1 MKYTFETLYNQE
13 ALTIMAKCLRKTVR
27 KKKSK
32 RSHIFGWIIVILAV
46 ILSFGSD
53 AESFVIDFK
62 KVITWAAALAIV
74 VSFVFEDW
82 LNGYFARKRML
93 KGTEK
98 STSTFDTETPN
109 AFISETAIGK
119 SEFSYD
125 KIAQIAET
133 ERYFVFIFSENH
145 AQVYDKVGISGGKIE
160 EFRDFISKATNKS
173 VVFVSG

>member
-27 KKKSK
+27 RKKSK
-32 RSHIFGWIIVILAV
+32 RSHFLGWIVVILAV
-46 ILSFGSD
+46 ILSVASD
-53 AESFVIDFK
+53 AESFAIDFK
-62 KVITWAAALAIV
+62 KVITWTAALAIV
-74 VSFVFEDW
+74 VSFIFEDW
-82 LNGYFARKRML
+82 LNGYFAKKRML

-125 KIAQIAET
+125 KVAQIAET

-145 AQVYDKVGISGGKIE
+145 AQVYDKVSISGGTVD
-160 EFRDFISKATNKS
+160 EFREFISKVTNKT
-173 VVFVSG
+173 VFCVS

>member
-27 KKKSK
+27 RKKSK
-32 RSHIFGWIIVILAV
+32 RSHIFGWIVVILAV
-46 ILSFGSD
+46 ILSVVSD
-53 AESFVIDFK
+53 TESFVVDFK
-62 KVITWAAALAIV
+62 KVITWATALAIV
-74 VSFVFEDW
+74 VSFIFEDW
-82 LNGYFARKRML
+82 LNGYFAKKRML

-109 AFISETAIGK
+109 AFVSETAIGK

-125 KIAQIAET
+125 KVAQIAET

-145 AQVYDKVGISGGKIE
+145 AQVYDKVSISGGTVD
-160 EFRDFISKATNKS
+160 EFREFISKVTNKT
-173 VVFVSG
+173 VFFVS

>member
-13 ALTIMAKCLRKTVR
+13 ALTVMAKCLRKTVR
-27 KKKSK
+27 RKKSK
-32 RSHIFGWIIVILAV
+32 RSHIFGWIVVILAV
-46 ILSFGSD
+46 MLSVVSD
-53 AESFVIDFK
+53 TESFVVDFK
-62 KVITWAAALAIV
+62 KVITWTAALAIM
-74 VSFVFEDW
+74 VSFVFEDR

-98 STSTFDTETPN
+98 SISKFDTEIAT

-125 KIAQIAET
+125 KVAQIAET

-145 AQVYDKVGISGGKIE
+145 AQVYDKVSISGGTVD
-160 EFRDFISKATNKS
+160 EFREFISKVTNKT
-173 VVFVSG
+173 VFFVS

>member
-27 KKKSK
+27 RKKSK
-32 RSHIFGWIIVILAV
+32 RSHFFGWIVVILAV
-46 ILSFGSD
+46 ILSVASD
-53 AESFVIDFK
+53 AESFAIDFK
-62 KVITWAAALAIV
+62 KVITWATALAIV
-74 VSFVFEDW
+74 VSFIFEDW
-82 LNGYFARKRML
+82 LNGYFAKKRML

-98 STSTFDTETPN
+98 STSTFDTEIAT

-125 KIAQIAET
+125 KVAQIAET

-145 AQVYDKVGISGGKIE
+145 AQVYDKVSISGGTVD
-160 EFRDFISKATNKS
+160 EFREFISKVTNKT
-173 VVFVSG
+173 VVIVS

>member
-27 KKKSK
+27 RKKSK
-32 RSHIFGWIIVILAV
+32 RSHFLGWIVVILAV
-46 ILSFGSD
+46 ILSVASD
-53 AESFVIDFK
+53 AESFAIDFK
-62 KVITWAAALAIV
+62 KVITWTAALAIV
-74 VSFVFEDW
+74 VSFIFEDW
-82 LNGYFARKRML
+82 LNGYFAKKRML

-125 KIAQIAET
+125 KVAQIAET

-145 AQVYDKVGISGGKIE
+145 AQVYDKVSISGGTVD
-160 EFRDFISKATNKS
+160 EFREFISKVTNKT
-173 VVFVSG
+173 VVIVS

>member
-27 KKKSK
+27 RKKSK
-32 RSHIFGWIIVILAV
+32 RSHIFGWIVVILAV

-53 AESFVIDFK
+53 VESFVIDFK
-62 KVITWAAALAIV
+62 NVITWAAALAIII
-74 VSFVFEDW
+74 SFVFEDW
-82 LNGYFARKRML
+82 LNGYVARKRML

-98 STSTFDTETPN
+98 SISTFDTEIPN

-125 KIAQIAET
+125 KVVQIAET
-133 ERYFVFIFSENH
+133 EKYFVFIFSENH
-145 AQVYDKVGISGGKIE
+145 AQVYDKVSISGGTID
-160 EFRDFISKATNKS
+160 EFREFISKATNKS
-173 VVFVSG
+173 VAYIS

>member
-27 KKKSK
+27 RKKSK
-32 RSHIFGWIIVILAV
+32 RSHIFGWIVVILAV
-46 ILSFGSD
+46 ILSIASD
-53 AESFVIDFK
+53 AESFAIDFK
-62 KVITWAAALAIV
+62 KLITWTAALAIV
-74 VSFVFEDW
+74 ISFIFEDW
-82 LNGYFARKRML
+82 LNGYFAKKRML

-98 STSTFDTETPN
+98 SISTFDTETPN

-125 KIAQIAET
+125 KVAQIAET

-145 AQVYDKVGISGGKIE
+145 AQVYDKVSISGGTVD
-160 EFRDFISKATNKS
+160 EFREFISKVTNKT
-173 VVFVSG
+173 VFFVS

>member
-13 ALTIMAKCLRKTVR
+13 ALTLMAKCLRKTVR
-27 KKKSK
+27 RKKSK
-32 RSHIFGWIIVILAV
+32 RSHMFGWIIVILAV
-46 ILSFGSD
+46 ILSFVSD

-62 KVITWAAALAIV
+62 KVITWMAALAII

-82 LNGYFARKRML
+82 LNGYFAKKRML

-98 STSTFDTETPN
+98 STSTFDTEIAT

-125 KIAQIAET
+125 KVAQIAET

-145 AQVYDKVGISGGKIE
+145 AQVYDKVSISGGTVD
-160 EFRDFISKATNKS
+160 EFREFISKVTNKT
-173 VVFVSG
+173 VVIVS

>member
-1 MKYTFETLYNQE
+1 MEYTFETLYNQE

-27 KKKSK
+27 RKKSK
-32 RSHIFGWIIVILAV
+32 RSHIFGWIVVILAV
-46 ILSFGSD
+46 ILSVASD
-53 AESFVIDFK
+53 AESFAIDFK

-74 VSFVFEDW
+74 VSFIFEDW
-82 LNGYFARKRML
+82 LNGYFAKKRML

-109 AFISETAIGK
+109 AFVSETAIGK

-125 KIAQIAET
+125 KVAQIAET

-145 AQVYDKVGISGGKIE
+145 AQVYDKVSISGGTVD
-160 EFRDFISKATNKS
+160 EFREFISKVTNKT
-173 VVFVSG
+173 VFFVS

>member
-1 MKYTFETLYNQE
+1 MEYTFETLYNQE

-27 KKKSK
+27 RKKSK
-32 RSHIFGWIIVILAV
+32 RSHIFGWIVAILVV
-46 ILSFGSD
+46 ILSVASD
-53 AESFVIDFK
+53 AESFAIDFK
-62 KVITWAAALAIV
+62 KVITWAAALAII

-82 LNGYFARKRML
+82 LNGYFAKKRML

-98 STSTFDTETPN
+98 STSTFDTEIAT

-125 KIAQIAET
+125 KVAQIAEA

-145 AQVYDKVGISGGKIE
+145 AQVYDKVSISGGTVD
-160 EFRDFISKATNKS
+160 EFREFISKVTNKT
-173 VVFVSG
+173 VFFVS

>member
-27 KKKSK
+27 RKKSK
-32 RSHIFGWIIVILAV
+32 RSHFLGWIVVILAV
-46 ILSFGSD
+46 ILSVASD
-53 AESFVIDFK
+53 AESFAIDFK
-62 KVITWAAALAIV
+62 KVITWTAALAIV
-74 VSFVFEDW
+74 VSFIFEDW
-82 LNGYFARKRML
+82 LNGYFAKKRML

-125 KIAQIAET
+125 KVAQIADT

-145 AQVYDKVGISGGKIE
+145 AQVYDKVSISGGTVD
-160 EFRDFISKATNKS
+160 EFREFISKVTNKT
-173 VVFVSG
+173 VFFVS

>member
-1 MKYTFETLYNQE
+1 MKYTFESLYNQE

-27 KKKSK
+27 RKKSK
-32 RSHIFGWIIVILAV
+32 RSHIFGWIVVILAV
-46 ILSFGSD
+46 ILSVASD
-53 AESFVIDFK
+53 AESFAIDFK
-62 KVITWAAALAIV
+62 KVITWAAALAII

-82 LNGYFARKRML
+82 LNGYFAKKRML

-98 STSTFDTETPN
+98 STSTFDTEIAT

-125 KIAQIAET
+125 KVAQIAET

-145 AQVYDKVGISGGKIE
+145 AQVYDKVSISGGTVD
-160 EFRDFISKATNKS
+160 EFREFISKVTNKT
-173 VVFVSG
+173 VFFVS

>member
-13 ALTIMAKCLRKTVR
+13 ALTVMAKCLRKTVR
-27 KKKSK
+27 RKKSK
-32 RSHIFGWIIVILAV
+32 RSHIFGWIVVILAV

-53 AESFVIDFK
+53 VESFVIDFK
-62 KVITWAAALAIV
+62 KVITWAAALVII

-98 STSTFDTETPN
+98 SISTFDTEMPI
-109 AFISETAIGK
+109 AFVSETAIGK

-125 KIAQIAET
+125 KVAEIAET
-133 ERYFVFIFSENH
+133 KRYFVFIFSENH
-145 AQVYDKVGISGGKIE
+145 AQVYDKVSISGGTID
-160 EFRDFISKATNKS
+160 EFREFISKATNKS
-173 VVFVSG
+173 VVYIS

>member
-27 KKKSK
+27 RKKSK
-32 RSHIFGWIIVILAV
+32 RSHIFGWIVVILAV
-46 ILSFGSD
+46 MLSVVSD
-53 AESFVIDFK
+53 TESFVVDFK
-62 KVITWAAALAIV
+62 KVITWTAVLAIM
-74 VSFVFEDW
+74 VSFVFEDR

-98 STSTFDTETPN
+98 SISTFDTEIAT

-125 KIAQIAET
+125 KVAQIAET

-145 AQVYDKVGISGGKIE
+145 AQVYDKVGISGGTVD
-160 EFRDFISKATNKS
+160 EFREFISKVTNKT
-173 VVFVSG
+173 VFFVS